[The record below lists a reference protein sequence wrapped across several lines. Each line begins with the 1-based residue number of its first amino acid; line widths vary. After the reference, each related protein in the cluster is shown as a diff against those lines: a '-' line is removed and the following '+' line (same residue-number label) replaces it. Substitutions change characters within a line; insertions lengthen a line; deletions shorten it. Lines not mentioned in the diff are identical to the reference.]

1 MGVSWMY
8 MRMYILSWRIAFGM
22 RGSSPAGWCGTVQS
36 DPSYWEFEFTI
47 SPPFSLRLSRVSV
60 EGAIQSEKCREF
72 AGSWG
77 LWVGAIQPET
87 TISDPDRRN
96 GAGLSLEV
104 NLAVGSIQPIYHDLV
119 SNLLRDSVCVA

>member
-1 MGVSWMY
+1 M
-8 MRMYILSWRIAFGM
+8 AFGM
-22 RGSSPAGWCGTVQS
+22 RGSSPAGYCRTVRS

-47 SPPFSLRLSRVSV
+47 SPPLSLRLSRVSV

-77 LWVGAIQPET
+77 FWVEAIQPET